1 MTSVAERAAAER
13 VEAEA
18 HLAAMQAAERRAV
31 AVRTAAAN
39 SAAACATAAL
49 TAAEEKDMADSLLV
63 QAQDARTGAPVTAA
77 NVVVGM
83 RVLPGY
89 DFQNTNL
96 VSLLET
102 GGVISCTADV
112 AQNGTCKV
120 IWDAWPEYERATY
133 SVGGANHCYELVM
146 FPPPA
151 AVYIHNYYIYY
162 ILRFPSAILTHA
174 RLVDGETFGGAQTK
188 LPASASPDEVSR
200 RRAAVLRVIVGATNN
215 TKSYTSI
222 TVRRA
227 HVLAES
233 MRALGAPGGPRW
245 KNTLSARFEGEAGI
259 GPGVER
265 EWFSA
270 MSDAASSLPCFV
282 LTQSED
288 SVGASY
294 LDPAAVADPDAL
306 TAAAFIGALM
316 GKVIR
321 DSSGKDGNQKHH
333 MLGGL
338 RLALPLF
345 RHLAGEDVGPERLCE
360 LDPAQAS
367 SLAAMLATPGGANNL
382 GGASHALETYA
393 ADGQMRVYDLLPNG
407 ADVAVTEANK
417 ADYVRLRA
425 LWWLTTG
432 VQPLLTAL
440 LDGFDTMVPRDVVKA
455 LGMSGLE
462 LQTLICGTPVLDLA
476 DVRRHTRLG
485 APYTVNSLPILW
497 LWEVLES
504 FSAQL
509 QLRFWR
515 FCTSSTNL
523 PAGGAAALAVPFS
536 IVTAPRTFGPGLALR
551 LPVSHTCFW
560 RLDLPMYES
569 KEELERCLITALENS
584 ADSSF
589 GLL

>member
-151 AVYIHNYYIYY
+151 V
-162 ILRFPSAILTHA
+162 THA

>member
-306 TAAAFIGALM
+306 M

-393 ADGQMRVYDLLPNG
+393 ADGQMHVYDLLPNG